1 MTQKSGKDNLFR
13 KRMIPGLDFDEC
25 IEMFALDVH
34 EYLTAHSA
42 NFRKWDEVEA
52 EISFTEEELN
62 RTQRKAYDRLLT
74 ALCGLEAAV
83 TDRLWAIGMLA
94 AVCSAKTPSFD
105 VGAFLSAEVK
115 AYKTEVYVEAVETLE
130 LEYDAMKES
139 LPPRHH
145 ARLAEFRKT
154 QRQAI
159 RMKAIASALHGVEWT
174 VQALKQ
180 IDLEVK
186 ESDLNRIYLF
196 FNNL

>member
-1 MTQKSGKDNLFR
+1 MTRKSGKDDLFMN
-13 KRMIPGLDFDEC
+13 RMIPGLDFDEC

-34 EYLTAHSA
+34 DYLTAHSA
-42 NFRKWDEVEA
+42 DFRQWDQEDEV
-52 EISFTEEELN
+52 SFTAEELN

-115 AYKTEVYVEAVETLE
+115 AFKTEVYIEAVETLE
-130 LEYDAMKES
+130 LEYDAVKES

-186 ESDLNRIYLF
+186 ESNLNRIYLF

>member
-1 MTQKSGKDNLFR
+1 MTRKPGKDDLFR
-13 KRMIPGLDFDEC
+13 QRMIPGLDFDEC

-34 EYLTAHSA
+34 DYLTAHSA
-42 NFRKWDEVEA
+42 DFRQWDQGDA
-52 EISFTEEELN
+52 LSFTAEELN

-130 LEYDAMKES
+130 LEYDAVKES
-139 LPPRHH
+139 LPPSQH
-145 ARLAEFRKT
+145 ARLAKYRKA

-174 VQALKQ
+174 VQALKHV
-180 IDLEVK
+180 DLQVE
-186 ESDLNRIYLF
+186 ESDLNKIYLF